1 MELTY
6 LCRLRSAEAFR
17 LTDAHALEDG
27 VLAERLKG
35 SRDNV
40 VAWTP
45 RLRAVWKAA
54 TERRSKIM
62 KRLDR
67 ETQIKPEDRILLVSE
82 DGAAL
87 EPSSWSTA
95 WNRMIRSALLAN
107 VITPAERFSFHD
119 LKRKGITDTPG
130 TRADK
135 QHASGHKTAA
145 MLDVYDQ
152 SRPVVRP
159 AKE

>member
-1 MELTY
+1 MAT
-6 LCRLRSAEAFR
+6 RGRKRQHDPSIPGHI
-17 LTDAHALEDG
+17 DQG
-27 VLAERLKG
+27 VLPRGVYWDRTGNGRWFVFERDVDG
-35 SRDNV
+35 
-40 VAWTP
+40 
-45 RLRAVWKAA
+45 RAKRKTIAGREAKLSDLHRIVE
-54 TERRSKIM
+54 ERAGV
-62 KRLDR
+62 DR
-67 ETQIKPEDRILLVSE
+67 ASLT
-82 DGAAL
+82 
-87 EPSSWSTA
+87 W
-95 WNRMIRSALLAN
+95 SALLAN

-159 AKE
+159 SKE